1 MREGYLQRLAQ
12 ASTHGRV
19 SEAHLGDTID
29 LLDLLRIATL
39 EAVETIAAWR
49 KKKRTQDAY
58 KWNNL
63 NYLLK
68 IPSDLDFLQKHT
80 GLIQWLGFTLER
92 NPFVLPLNL
101 DCQARVGYS
110 ECGASQALNGHDSAR
125 FVEVGGKR
133 RLDFSSEASNGGRPL
148 SPSKAAAHAAALAER
163 KRAKNPYETRVLN
176 DEELLPLNAKNGSE
190 RGAPGASF
198 NDKARPKSRAA
209 HTSVVVPSQI
219 AELDMSRIRDAEAL
233 ILQEE
238 SRFGRFTRDTQGL
251 VVPEE
256 EAHRRLNMMEMS
268 GGAYA
273 SLLASG
279 KRTPA
284 TTDSSSTYEERQE
297 DDPAQPS
304 STADED
310 PNHAH
315 LSSHPPSLSGKLH
328 AKKKAGML
336 GPISK
341 PSKS

>member
-1 MREGYLQRLAQ
+1 MREGYLQRLAH
-12 ASTHGRV
+12 ASSHGRV
-19 SEAHLGDTID
+19 SGAHLGQTID

-92 NPFVLPLNL
+92 NPFILPLNL
-101 DCQARVGYS
+101 DCQARVGSS
-110 ECGASQALNGHDSAR
+110 EGGANGGAGRVSQGHDSAR

-133 RLDFSSEASNGGRPL
+133 RLDFATEPSGGGRPL
-148 SPSKAAAHAAALAER
+148 SPSKVAAHAAALVDR

-190 RGAPGASF
+190 RGTLGSSC
-198 NDKARPKSRAA
+198 DKARPKSRVA
-209 HTSVVVPSQI
+209 HTPVVIPSQI
-219 AELDMSRIRDAEAL
+219 DELDMSRIRDAEAL

-238 SRFGRFTRDTQGL
+238 ARFRRFTRDSQGL

-279 KRTPA
+279 KRSPA
-284 TTDSSSTYEERQE
+284 ISTSYEERQE
-297 DDPAQPS
+297 DGPS
-304 STADED
+304 PLSTAEDD
-310 PNHAH
+310 PNHAQ
-315 LSSHPPSLSGKLH
+315 LSSHPPSIPGKLH

-341 PSKS
+341 PSKF